1 MKIGIVGLGLIGG
14 SFAKVFNKNGHT
26 VLAYDINDSVLSL
39 AKSSGI
45 IDEVLTRDKLSV
57 CDLIIIAIYPEQT
70 IEYVH
75 ANAKFFSANTIIM
88 DCCGIKR
95 IICEEIFLVADK
107 YGFRFIGGHP
117 MAGTENSGFN
127 YSRIDIFKDATM
139 VLVPQNPNDIL
150 LLDKIKDLLSPAE
163 FSSFII
169 TTAEQHD
176 KIVALTSQL
185 SHLIASAHI
194 TCSDVNEEK
203 FFCGNSFKDMT
214 RVANLNSKMW
224 TELFIKNSDY
234 LTSVLDL
241 FIEKLV
247 KYKNLIKD
255 KRESELDMLLK
266 MGNKYKEEI
275 DNICKKLI

>member
-1 MKIGIVGLGLIGG
+1 M
-14 SFAKVFNKNGHT
+14 
-26 VLAYDINDSVLSL
+26 AYDIDDNVLSL
-39 AKSSGI
+39 AKSNGI
-45 IDEVLTRDKLSV
+45 IDEVLTRDKLSIY
-57 CDLIIIAIYPEQT
+57 DLIIIAIYPKQT

-75 ANAKFFSANTIIM
+75 ANAKFFSANTIII

-95 IICEEIFLVADK
+95 IICEEVFLIADK
-107 YGFRFIGGHP
+107 YCFSFIGWHP
-117 MAGTENSGFN
+117 IAGTENSDFN
-127 YSRIDIFKDATM
+127 YSHIDIFKDATM
-139 VLVPQNPNDIL
+139 VLVPQKQSDIL
-150 LLDKIKDLLSPAE
+150 LLDKIKYLLSQAE
-163 FSSFII
+163 FASFII
-169 TTAEQHD
+169 TTPEQHD

-194 TCSDVNEEK
+194 TCSDVHEES

-247 KYKNLIKD
+247 RHKNIIKD
-255 KRESELDMLLK
+255 KRELELDMLLK
-266 MGNKYKEEI
+266 MGNKSKEEV
-275 DNICKKLI
+275 DNICKKST